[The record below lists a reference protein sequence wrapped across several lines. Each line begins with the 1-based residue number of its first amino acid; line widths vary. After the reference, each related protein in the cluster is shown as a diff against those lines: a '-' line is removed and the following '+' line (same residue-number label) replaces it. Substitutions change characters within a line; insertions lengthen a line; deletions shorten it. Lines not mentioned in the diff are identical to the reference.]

1 MAVLRVR
8 KFWYETILGLQ
19 RFLVAVSRVVVNHDC
34 RGGTA
39 PDALVWDNG
48 EGEVS
53 SIVRRR
59 PGSTLS
65 MLPWIQARKFGISN
79 VDVLCMR
86 EDGCGYRLLNETE
99 AHKFKGR
106 PMTPISA
113 VRVFLGG

>member
-19 RFLVAVSRVVVNHDC
+19 RYMVAVSRVVVNHDC

-65 MLPWIQARKFGISN
+65 MLPFLARLVSWI
-79 VDVLCMR
+79 LC
-86 EDGCGYRLLNETE
+86 G
-99 AHKFKGR
+99 HR
-106 PMTPISA
+106 PES
-113 VRVFLGG
+113 LGF